1 MTRIHTLSA
10 AEQLRHLARRQLGQK
25 RTHSVQDRTA
35 TASEESVSSHISAQA
50 QQALLWQQLGL
61 HLHQWSDITQRAQ
74 LRQQQRLELQQ
85 QNLEQILQ
93 LAEPYCLNQIPEQ
106 TLDIDWF
113 QHFCDLA
120 QDISSPSMQK
130 LWARILAAELNKP
143 FSFSYRTMQV
153 LKQMSYHDAMQFQL
167 AASYSCRNKLQDG
180 YQIYFGYHAR
190 HSFWQWL
197 RGKQKAQLNLSQYGL
212 TYPQIL
218 NLIDIG
224 LLHQAEIES
233 GRLAKHSEL
242 QLQYQQLQ
250 LKGRLKVDGIAL
262 QYYKF
267 TRSGAELFPLLNL
280 QPQPAYWTGLQSLFS
295 DIMHVD

>member
-1 MTRIHTLSA
+1 MTRIHSLSA
-10 AEQLRHLARRQLGQK
+10 AEQLRHLARHQLGQK
-25 RTHSVQDRTA
+25 RTYTEQERSPLPNA
-35 TASEESVSSHISAQA
+35 ESKSPQISSQA

-61 HLHQWSDITQRAQ
+61 HVHPWSDISQRAQ
-74 LRQQQRLELQQ
+74 LRQQQRLEQQQ
-85 QNLEQILQ
+85 QNLEHILK
-93 LAEPYCLNQIPEQ
+93 LAEPYCMNQIPEQ
-106 TLDIDWF
+106 ALDLDWF

-120 QDISSPSMQK
+120 QDISSQAMQK

-167 AASYSCRNKLQDG
+167 AASYSCRSKLQDG
-180 YQIYFGYHAR
+180 YQIYFGYHGR
-190 HSFWQWL
+190 LSVWQWL

-233 GRLAKHSEL
+233 GRLAKNSEF

-250 LKGRLKVDGIAL
+250 LKGQLKVDGIAL

-267 TRSGAELFPLLNL
+267 TRSGTELFPLLNL
-280 QPQPAYWTGLQSLFS
+280 QPQPAYWLGLQHLLS
-295 DIMHVD
+295 DIMRVD